1 METVTLYK
9 EERPDIKISIIAYF
23 NDKDDLEIS
32 GYDVHYN
39 NGVVVE
45 DSEYEYQAIVKKEDI
60 ALLKKVMNMPTNEAI
75 LKALS
80 TRFNDNYCFSKLL
93 KFFNQHKIPYT
104 DFYWR

>member
-1 METVTLYK
+1 MEQVTLYR

-39 NGVVVE
+39 EGGVIE
-45 DSEYEYQAIVKKEDI
+45 DADYEYQAIVKKEDI
-60 ALLKKVMNMPTNEAI
+60 TLLKKVMNMPTNEAI
-75 LKALS
+75 LKALE
-80 TRFNDNYCFSKLL
+80 TRFNDNYCFSNLL
-93 KFFNQHKIPYT
+93 KFFKQHQIPYT